1 MNQTIEFQQ
10 NIIFSYVLVL
20 SMYGGEVIAIGIVYA
35 LSFRHQICYTVAYH
49 KKCECIGCVYECV
62 LHMFQYT

>member
-35 LSFRHQICYTVAYH
+35 LSFHHIMRNVNVLDVYMNVSYICFN
-49 KKCECIGCVYECV
+49 ILRG
-62 LHMFQYT
+62 LL